1 MIVTERG
8 RGPQTGDYV
17 EMVGTYDART
27 DKHELK
33 AERIT
38 HWLSV
43 GAQPSDTVHNLLV
56 KADILD
62 ADTVNPLPKKTPIVS
77 DEPEEEEASET
88 EEAKADEGD
97 EDAES
102 EAADESE
109 EEEVDDSE
117 EVDEEEEE

>member
-1 MIVTERG
+1 
-8 RGPQTGDYV
+8 
-17 EMVGTYDART
+17 MVGTYDART

-77 DEPEEEEASET
+77 DEPEEEEKETDSE
-88 EEAKADEGD
+88 EVEADADE
-97 EDAES
+97 EES
-102 EAADESE
+102 SDESE
-109 EEEVDDSE
+109 EEEVDDGE
-117 EVDEEEEE
+117 EAEEDEAEEEEEN